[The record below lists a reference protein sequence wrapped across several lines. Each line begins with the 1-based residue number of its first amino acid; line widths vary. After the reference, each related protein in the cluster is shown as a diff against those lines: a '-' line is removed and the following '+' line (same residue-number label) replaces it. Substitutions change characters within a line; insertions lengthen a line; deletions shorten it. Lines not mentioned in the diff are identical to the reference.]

1 MPRNIL
7 PTRLAATAALLLVA
21 GALSIPTAAATDAAR
36 ATEATRATG
45 ANEARSAALGDA
57 YVLTVST
64 NPAKTD
70 YGNRKVDV
78 TGTVT
83 KADGTPA
90 PNIPVTLREVVRFTT
105 WNPWGDPID
114 PHYYEPRDLAKPVS
128 DANGKF
134 TLRDVEIDHV
144 SGSSLLNVERDV
156 QITAQFDE
164 DGDPNTP
171 QDGYFADTTVYA
183 DAKPSS
189 LSYKVNKTKVKAGD
203 ILTVQGKVTL
213 PRGVDPGGTEVFLQT
228 YWESQYHVKT
238 TAEADGFF
246 VLSVRVSRGDEA
258 FSLRTAPR
266 DLYVRGAEQKL
277 PVTNT
282 SVPRS

>member
-1 MPRNIL
+1 MMSRNLL

-21 GALSIPTAAATDAAR
+21 GALSIPTATA
-36 ATEATRATG
+36 ES
-45 ANEARSAALGDA
+45 RSPAPGDA

-64 NPAKTD
+64 DPAKTAYD
-70 YGNRKVDV
+70 DRKVDV

-90 PNIPVTLREVVRFTT
+90 PGIPVTLREVVRFTT

-114 PHYYEPRDLAKPVS
+114 PNYYEPRDLGTPVS

-134 TLRDVEIDHV
+134 TLPDVEIDHV
-144 SGSSLLNVERDV
+144 SGSSLLNVEQDV
-156 QITAQFDE
+156 QITAQYDE
-164 DGDPNTP
+164 DGDPDTP

-203 ILTVQGKVTL
+203 ILTVQGRVDL
-213 PRGVDPGGTEVFLQT
+213 PKGVDPGGTEIFLQT

-238 TAEADGFF
+238 TAEDDGFF
-246 VLSVRVSRGDEA
+246 VLSVRVSRDDDA
-258 FSLRTAPR
+258 FRLRTAPR
-266 DLYVRGAEQKL
+266 DLYVQGKEQNL
-277 PVTNT
+277 PITNT
-282 SVPRS
+282 SLPRP